1 MTPNQILSKRLERI
15 ETIPNKFIDAVN
27 ASQPQ
32 LYAELMEILSMLNVS
47 AGELVLDQANLLLV
61 DELMNEYYLRLRN
74 GKYGGQVAWLI
85 NEMQVQK
92 GLIDE
97 FTELSYNAIA
107 SAQSQAV
114 FASSTL
120 TASRSLLGDDFKT
133 NFINVI
139 RDQVN
144 TAIEAQANFNEF
156 RNGLLQM
163 FTNGERD
170 GQILNWVKQVT
181 NDRFAGADRN
191 YTFAIGNE
199 LGLEFVQYVGGLLQ
213 DSRDFCIERDKKYYH
228 IKEVQKW
235 GTTPKQWQGRYRN
248 TTPDNI
254 TQWLGGYN
262 CKHSIAF
269 VSAINVPKVDIER
282 NIANGNYKPSDRER
296 ELLGIN

>member
-1 MTPNQILSKRLERI
+1 MTPNQILSKRLDRI

-32 LYAELMEILSMLNVS
+32 LYAELMEILSMLNVTS
-47 AGELVLDQANLLLV
+47 GELVLDQANLLLV

-74 GKYGGQVAWLI
+74 GKYGGQVSWLL
-85 NEMQVQK
+85 NEMQIQK
-92 GLIDE
+92 GLIDD
-97 FTELSYNAIA
+97 FTKLSYNAIA

-133 NFINVI
+133 GFINVI

-144 TAIEAQANFNEF
+144 TAIEGQANFNEF
-156 RNGLLQM
+156 RSGLLQM
-163 FTNGERD
+163 FNNDERD

-191 YTFAIGNE
+191 YTVAIGNE

-228 IKEVQKW
+228 INEVYKW
-235 GTTPKQWQGRYRN
+235 GDISQWQGRYRN

-282 NIANGNYKPSDRER
+282 NIKNGNYKPSDREK
-296 ELLGIN
+296 ELLGIG